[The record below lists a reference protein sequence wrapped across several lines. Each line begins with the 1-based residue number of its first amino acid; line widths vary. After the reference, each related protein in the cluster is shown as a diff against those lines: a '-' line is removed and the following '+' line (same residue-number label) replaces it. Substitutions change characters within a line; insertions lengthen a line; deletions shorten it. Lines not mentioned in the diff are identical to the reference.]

1 MEPWEKFSRWIVG
14 SFAGVMALAI
24 GLIIVFD
31 PYHNIPFSPPLDRQF
46 MDNNQRYM
54 FPALARDKNFNS
66 AIFGTSTVRLLR
78 PEKLN
83 DGFNTDF
90 ALLALDAGTP
100 WEQTKISALFLE
112 HHPAPDVILYGVDLN
127 WCQPEHSEQ
136 PLTARP
142 FPPWMYDENPWN
154 DLKYLLNGKS
164 LEVATRQLR
173 YYFGLDITRYDDDG
187 YEYFLPPDTDYDL
200 AKARVNIYGQETPKP
215 IPAASETKSA
225 QNGSLRFPSHKLFAS
240 FLETVPA
247 ETKIVIVYPPHHASY
262 YVQKISQFDPCK
274 SQFTKMTRAARP
286 DTLILDFMLNSSLT
300 RTDENYWDRI
310 HYNLSV
316 ADDITEMIIEA
327 DRTGRSPNPE
337 IMIIR

>member
-1 MEPWEKFSRWIVG
+1 MEAWEKFSRWIIG
-14 SFAGVMALAI
+14 SFAGVIALAI
-24 GLIIVFD
+24 GLIVIFD
-31 PYHNIPFSPPLDRQF
+31 PYHNIPFSPPLERNF

-54 FPALARDKNFNS
+54 FPALARDKEFNS

-83 DGFNTDF
+83 GGFDTRF

-100 WEQTKISALFLE
+100 WEQTKIGALFLK
-112 HHPAPDVILYGVDLN
+112 HHTAPDVILYGVDLN
-127 WCQPEHSEQ
+127 WCQPANSEQ
-136 PLTARP
+136 PQTARP

-187 YEYFLPPDTDYDL
+187 YEYFLPPDADYDL
-200 AKARVNIYGQETPKP
+200 AKARANIYGQPTPKP
-215 IPAASETKSA
+215 IPTASQTKSS
-225 QNGSLRFPSHKLFAS
+225 GKSSLRFPSHGLFEA
-240 FLETVPA
+240 FLKTVPA
-247 ETKIVIVYPPHHASY
+247 ETEIIIVYPPHHASY
-262 YVQKISQFDPCK
+262 YAQKISQFDACK
-274 SQFTKMTRAARP
+274 SQFTALTKSVRP
-286 DTLILDFMLNSSLT
+286 DALVLDFMLNSRLT
-300 RTDENYWDRI
+300 RADENYWDRI

-316 ADDITEMIIEA
+316 ADDIVGMIIEA
-327 DRTGRSPNPE
+327 NRTGLSPNPE